1 MFLLHFWQSHF
12 ALFLKV
18 LFKWK
23 GSVYKLIFKEMFV
36 YLAVYFFL
44 NMLYRTV
51 LLDDPESEWK
61 QYRYAF
67 ESLKGTLRNYV
78 ILISIIRMI
87 GNNTIKLATTV
98 AMKMIT

>member
-1 MFLLHFWQSHF
+1 MHTWVVASCAALFPALFF
-12 ALFLKV
+12 KPALFLKV

-51 LLDDPESEWK
+51 LLDDPQSEWK

-67 ESLKGTLRNYV
+67 ESLKGTLE
-78 ILISIIRMI
+78 
-87 GNNTIKLATTV
+87 
-98 AMKMIT
+98 ITLP